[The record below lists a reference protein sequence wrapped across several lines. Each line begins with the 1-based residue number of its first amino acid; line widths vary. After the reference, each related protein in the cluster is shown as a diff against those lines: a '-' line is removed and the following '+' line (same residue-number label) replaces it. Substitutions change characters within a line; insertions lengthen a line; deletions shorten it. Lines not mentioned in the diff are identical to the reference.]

1 MHDEGDTAARDP
13 QVRQTI
19 DECYVSKLRADL
31 FHQDSH
37 KIYELLQNLRFWQ
50 EIYHRESVEFWENLE
65 YIINLPEAGMLYK
78 SQPAGNLNND

>member
-1 MHDEGDTAARDP
+1 MHDEGITAARDP

-50 EIYHRESVEFWENLE
+50 E
-65 YIINLPEAGMLYK
+65 M
-78 SQPAGNLNND
+78 

>member
-50 EIYHRESVEFWENLE
+50 EIVCRVSVNFGPDLE
-65 YIINLPEAGMLYK
+65 HIINLAGI
-78 SQPAGNLNND
+78 